1 MPVVSPRRAADLV
14 ASSGCSTAKVKIA
27 DPMPPP
33 AEHIV
38 AQLPDR
44 LRDLMAHSF
53 RLQERIRHLEGQMS
67 GAALVRASV
76 NPVLNQLASLEARL
90 GFGR

>member
-1 MPVVSPRRAADLV
+1 V
-14 ASSGCSTAKVKIA
+14 AEGELTVEQARTEHNKVKIA